1 MLEAW
6 LGLERRVEIAGRN
19 GYFLGAVGVRC
30 RRQELGLGCCFF
42 FFFFP
47 SWLGCMAF
55 RVLVP

>member
-19 GYFLGAVGVRC
+19 GYFLGAEGVRC

-42 FFFFP
+42 FFFP

>member
-19 GYFLGAVGVRC
+19 GNFLGAEGVRC

-42 FFFFP
+42 FFP